1 MMERL
6 FFLATVALTI
16 AITIWAARRV
26 KGLGEFYAAG
36 RRIAGW
42 QNGLAIAG
50 DFLSAATFLG
60 IVGLVT
66 TRGFD
71 AIIYILAPLAG
82 LALILVAFAEPLRK
96 LGRYTLADVV
106 AVRLGGR
113 SIRALLALSTLAVSF
128 FYLLAQMVGAG
139 SLIEILFDID
149 YPLAVVTVGV
159 LMVFYVA
166 AGGMLATT
174 WVQIVKAVLL
184 ILAVTALGLLALH
197 AHGFSLDALY
207 RKAGALHPAGLRIL
221 APGNLLTSPFAG
233 LSLAAGLVFGLAGLP
248 HLMIRFFTVPD
259 ARAARQSVLWAGLF
273 IGIVFFFIFFVIGYA
288 TIVHVLPDAR
298 FHEAD
303 GGLRGGA
310 NMAAVHLAFAL
321 GGPVFYGVIAAVA
334 FATILAVV
342 AGLTLASAGAI
353 AHDLLTH
360 VWRRGEGGGSIRAPR
375 LAAVMVGL
383 VAVAVSLLF
392 EGQNIA
398 YMIALAFAIAAGANF
413 PLLLAVLYWPRL
425 TGMGAVLGMSAG
437 LVTALVLVVG
447 GPAVWVSALGHEAPL
462 FEIAYPAPFAMLAA
476 FLGLAV
482 GSLLDRDGQAG
493 ARAGFRAMREMLASS
508 GAAMVSANHEMTA
521 GTHDHDGKG
530 R

>member
-1 MMERL
+1 MARL
-6 FFLATVALTI
+6 FFLITVVLTI
-16 AITIWAARRV
+16 VITVWAARRV

-36 RRIAGW
+36 RRIPGW

-82 LALILVAFAEPLRK
+82 LALILVAFAEPLRR

-113 SIRALLALSTLAVSF
+113 SIRGLLALSTLAVSF

-166 AGGMLATT
+166 TGGMLATT

-184 ILAVTALGLLALH
+184 ILAVTVLGVLALE

-207 RKAGALHPAGLRIL
+207 RQAAAAHPAGSRIL
-221 APGNLLTSPFAG
+221 APGNLLSSPFAG

-298 FHEAD
+298 FHDTD
-303 GGLRGGA
+303 GGIRGGA
-310 NMAAVHLAFAL
+310 NMAAVHLSFAL

-360 VWRRGEGGGSIRAPR
+360 VWRQGKGSGSTRAPR

-425 TGMGAVLGMSAG
+425 TTMGAVLGMSIG
-437 LVTALVLVVG
+437 LVTALVLVIG
-447 GPAVWVSALGHEAPL
+447 GPAVWVSALGHQTPL
-462 FEIAYPAPFAMLAA
+462 FPIAYPAPIAMLAA
-476 FLGLAV
+476 FLGLV
-482 GSLLDRDGQAG
+482 LGSLLDRDGREDAKT
-493 ARAGFRAMREMLASS
+493 RFSTMRETLASP
-508 GAAMVSANHEMTA
+508 GAAVVSAEEGA
-521 GTHDHDGKG
+521 GSKMQEREGKG